1 MQSDAATVE
10 AYLAS
15 LPPDRQEAMSR
26 VRQVVLDNLPEGIVE
41 TMNWGMISYEVPLE
55 TYPTTYNGKPLM
67 YAALGSQKNYM
78 SVYLMAVYGSEK
90 LRERFETA
98 YRGSGKRLNM
108 GKSCVRFTTLDGL
121 PLDVVGDAIGSCTL
135 DEYLAAHERVMAERK
150 AERARARG

>member
-1 MQSDAATVE
+1 MQSDATTVE

-15 LPPDRQEAMSR
+15 LPPDRQEAMTR
-26 VRQVVLDNLPEGIVE
+26 VRQVILDNLPDGIVE

-55 TYPTTYNGKPLM
+55 TYPKTYNGKPLM

-78 SVYLMAVYGSEK
+78 SVYLMAVYGSEQ

-98 YRGSGKRLNM
+98 YRGSGKKLDM

-121 PLDVVGDAIGSCTL
+121 PLDVVGAAIGSCTL
-135 DEYLAAHERVMAERK
+135 DQYIAAHERVMAERK
-150 AERARARG
+150 AERARTKA

>member
-1 MQSDAATVE
+1 MQSDATTVE

-15 LPPDRQEAMSR
+15 LPPDRQEAMTR
-26 VRQVVLDNLPEGIVE
+26 VRQVVLENLPDGIVE

-90 LRERFETA
+90 LRERFENA
-98 YRGSGKRLNM
+98 YRGTGKKLDM

-135 DEYLAAHERVMAERK
+135 DQYIAAHERAMAERK